1 MLFCNDAT
9 SFFTL
14 RILTDIMQCIPF
26 MRSNVNILFLKWC
39 TATALSLAVMSQAA
53 TRPNILLIMSDD
65 MGYSDIGCYGS
76 EIHTPN
82 LDRLAANGLRF
93 TQFYNGARCCP
104 TRASL
109 LTGLYA
115 HQTGVGHMLGDRGLP
130 GYQNGLNQ
138 HCVTIAEA
146 LSTSGYRTYMSG
158 KWHVTTHTRPEGPKD
173 NWPLQRGFE
182 KFYGTII
189 GAGSFFDPHTLCRQN
204 TFITPDNDPEYQ
216 PETFYYTDAITDNAI
231 RFIDEHNSKAG
242 KEPFFM
248 YVSYTAAHWPMQAL
262 PEDIRKYEGDYDN
275 GYDYIRL
282 RRHERMKQMGLI
294 PPDTRLSPAAGDWSK
309 LPNKEWEIKCMEVYA
324 AMVDRMDQGIGRII
338 ESLEANQTLDNT
350 LILFLQD
357 NGGCAEGFGRGE
369 NINERWVSAIEDRS
383 PMGINELQPTLW
395 PPMKTRDGRP
405 VQGGPGIMP
414 GPEDTYIAYGR
425 NWANVSNTP
434 FKEYKHWVHEGGIS
448 TPLIVHWPE
457 RIKSSGE
464 LRHQPGHL
472 IDVMATCM
480 DVSGTSYPSTFRK
493 EPIHPMEGRSLQPAF
508 DNRPIEREAIYWEH
522 EANCA
527 VRADDWKLVR
537 KGSMRDGELQDWE
550 LYHLKQDRSEMN
562 NLAAQNPGKVKELEA
577 KWDVWAH
584 RAFVKPWPWK
594 PATSDN

>member
-1 MLFCNDAT
+1 MT

-14 RILTDIMQCIPF
+14 HLLIDILQRIPF
-26 MRSNVNILFLKWC
+26 MRSKVNIRFLRWC
-39 TATALSLAVMSQAA
+39 ALTALSLSVISQAA

-65 MGYSDIGCYGS
+65 MGYSDIGCYGG
-76 EIHTPN
+76 EIDTPN

-115 HQTGVGHMLGDRGLP
+115 HQTGVGHMLGDSGLP

-146 LSTSGYRTYMSG
+146 LGISGYHTYMSG
-158 KWHVTTHTRPEGPKD
+158 KWHVTTHTQPEGPKD

-189 GAGSFFDPHTLCRQN
+189 GAGSFFDPNTLCRQN
-204 TFITPDNDPEYQ
+204 TFITPENDPEYQ
-216 PETFYYTDAITDNAI
+216 PDTFYYTDAITDNAI
-231 RFIDEHNSKAG
+231 QFLDEHHSAAKD
-242 KEPFFM
+242 EPFFM

-262 PEDIRKYEGDYDN
+262 PEDIEKYEGEYDK
-275 GYDYIRL
+275 GYDFIRL
-282 RRHERMKQMGLI
+282 RRYERMRQMGLI
-294 PPDTRLSPAAGDWSK
+294 PKETQLSPPAGDWNDTSH
-309 LPNKEWEIKCMEVYA
+309 KEWEIQCMEVYA
-324 AMVDRMDQGIGRII
+324 AMVDRMDQGIGKII
-338 ESLEANQTLDNT
+338 QSLEAKQVLNNT

-369 NINERWVSAIEDRS
+369 NINERWVSAIKDQT
-383 PMGINELQPTLW
+383 PMGKDELQPTLW

-405 VQGGPGIMP
+405 VQGGPGVMP

-448 TPLIVHWPE
+448 TPLIAHWPN
-457 RIKSSGE
+457 RIKSTGE

-472 IDVMATCM
+472 IDIMATCM
-480 DVSGTSYPSTFRK
+480 DVSGASYPNTFKR

-508 DNRPIEREAIYWEH
+508 DNRPIDREAIYWEH

-527 VRADDWKLVR
+527 VRVDHWKLVR
-537 KGSMRDGELQDWE
+537 KGAMRNGDLGPWE
-550 LYHLKQDRSEMN
+550 LYNLKQDRSEMN
-562 NLAAQNPGKVKELEA
+562 DLAAEHPIKVKALEA
-577 KWDVWAH
+577 QWDAWAQ

-594 PATSDN
+594 RATAGK